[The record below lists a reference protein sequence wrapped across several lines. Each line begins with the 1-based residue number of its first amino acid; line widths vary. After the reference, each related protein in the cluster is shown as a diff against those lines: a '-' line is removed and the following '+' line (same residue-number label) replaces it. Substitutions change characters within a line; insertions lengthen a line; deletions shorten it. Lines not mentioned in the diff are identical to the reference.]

1 MDHNEEKE
9 PATDTTVET
18 HRQDAETPA
27 DAVEPSAGEIVPALA
42 EAPAETPAEPP
53 AEAEPEP
60 PKPEP
65 KYADDYVE
73 EAYECFL
80 AHAPEDSESTNP
92 VKAIEEYFQKNASD
106 DLKARVRAEGKTA
119 EGAWKFAWAVGERMP
134 SSARQGGG
142 FHVEP
147 RILYAIIMHY
157 FEDVPALSR
166 FEASVSKKAAEA
178 KPEPH
183 KKKSAKAKAAKPKAK
198 KQEKVAKVKP
208 ETAKPKA
215 PPAPAPARPQISA
228 AEQRERDSGQSFL
241 F

>member
-1 MDHNEEKE
+1 MDHNEENE
-9 PATDTTVET
+9 NTAAVT
-18 HRQDAETPA
+18 A
-27 DAVEPSAGEIVPALA
+27 DAQGRETAAPAEAAEPVA
-42 EAPAETPAEPP
+42 EAPSEAAAESGERP
-53 AEAEPEP
+53 PEP
-60 PKPEP
+60 TPRS
-65 KYADDYVE
+65 ADSYVD

-80 AHAPEDSESTNP
+80 AHMPDDSESTNP

-106 DLKARVRAEGKTA
+106 DLKARVKAEGKTA

-142 FHVEP
+142 FHIEP
-147 RILYAIIMHY
+147 RVLYAIIMHY

-178 KPEPH
+178 RPEPH
-183 KKKSAKAKAAKPKAK
+183 KKKSAKAKAVKPKAK